1 MTASL
6 RLLLPEAYER
16 AWVYGQ
22 SQATLDS
29 GYRGI
34 TVMIEEGKAAV
45 KIAHFYPGNA
55 IESRQP

>member
-6 RLLLPEAYER
+6 GLLLPEKYER
-16 AWVYGQ
+16 AYVYGQ

-34 TVMIEEGKAAV
+34 TVMIEDG
-45 KIAHFYPGNA
+45 
-55 IESRQP
+55 